1 MSNSLLKMLFEGG
14 FMKQS
19 KDYKEIY
26 LAGGCFWGVQM
37 YFDCI
42 QGVIHTDVGYAN
54 GTTENPSY
62 EEVCR
67 GDTGH
72 AETVHIIYD
81 PKQVSLKFLLD
92 MYFDIIDPTS
102 VNRQGGD
109 IGPQYRTGIYYVD
122 PADEE
127 VIRKAIDNLQK
138 SYDKPI
144 VVEVMPLKN
153 YYLAE
158 EYHQKYLVKNPN
170 GYCHIGAEKFE
181 KAKKARDNTIKG

>member
-1 MSNSLLKMLFEGG
+1 
-14 FMKQS
+14 MKQS